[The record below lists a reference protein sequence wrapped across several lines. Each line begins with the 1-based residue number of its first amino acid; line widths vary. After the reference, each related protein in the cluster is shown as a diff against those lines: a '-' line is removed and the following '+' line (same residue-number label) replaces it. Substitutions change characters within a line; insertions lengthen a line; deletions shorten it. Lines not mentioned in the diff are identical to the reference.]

1 MVNRL
6 KAVRMQK
13 GEQCKA
19 VFGLGEA
26 VASGRIPILPST
38 TGLTGKYWASSATQQ
53 NGHSQS
59 PGVDLNSPP
68 TGSDV
73 SLFTAGSGPR
83 GPGEETKEAK
93 EAEGTQV
100 IDYLQTDIEV
110 FRCCDNQPWS
120 RWLSITWSSSSLE
133 LKILEVPNSWVSKQS

>member
-6 KAVRMQK
+6 KAGRMQK
-13 GEQCKA
+13 GEQWKA

-26 VASGRIPILPST
+26 LASGSIPILPST
-38 TGLTGKYWASSATQQ
+38 TGLTGKYRASSATQQ
-53 NGHSQS
+53 KGHSQS

-68 TGSDV
+68 AAGSDV

-93 EAEGTQV
+93 EVEGTQV
-100 IDYLQTDIEV
+100 IDYLQTDTEV
-110 FRCCDNQPWS
+110 FRCCDNQP
-120 RWLSITWSSSSLE
+120 
-133 LKILEVPNSWVSKQS
+133 